1 MYETIETGK
10 PQTSYLK
17 FGDTVRVEMLDQ
29 TGHSLFGAIEQQV
42 KRYGVKNAFAVESP
56 FE

>member
-17 FGDTVRVEMLDQ
+17 FGDKVRIEMFDADGISIL
-29 TGHSLFGAIEQQV
+29 GAIEQEV
-42 KRYGVKNAFAVESP
+42 KPYPG
-56 FE
+56 